1 MRGLYIHIPFC
12 KTICS
17 YCDFP
22 KRLADS
28 KLFETYLNRLIEE
41 IKSYK
46 NELNDIISV
55 YIGGGTPNVLP
66 LNLLKRLFDEIKIYL
81 DNSKENTIE
90 LNPELVTNELCELLN
105 EYKFNRVSLGI
116 QSFEPDSIK
125 LLNRHHTQ
133 NDIMNAFSYLR
144 ANNITNINCDLM
156 FGMPNT
162 SLNNVKNDIEY
173 VLSYNPTHISYYS
186 LIIEEH
192 TKLYLDIK
200 NHKIKEPDED
210 LEADMYSYINS
221 KLKEAGYKH
230 YEVSNYAKDGYE
242 SIHNKLYWTCNE
254 YVGVGIGASGYING
268 VRYSNNLGINSYLK
282 SFIKDSEE
290 ISIDDQKKEFMMLGL
305 RMLKGI
311 NVEEYVKRFKIA
323 PTIDFP
329 IINDLVSKGL
339 LKIENNQ
346 IRIPED
352 KFFLGNIV
360 WREFV

>member
-28 KLFETYLNRLIEE
+28 NLFETYLNRLIEE
-41 IKSYK
+41 IKSYE
-46 NELNDIISV
+46 NELKDIISV

-66 LNLLKRLFDEIKIYL
+66 INLLRRLFDEIKIYL
-81 DNSKENTIE
+81 DNSKENSIE
-90 LNPELVTNELCELLN
+90 LNPELVTNELCELLK

-116 QSFEPDSIK
+116 QSFDADSIR
-125 LLNRHHTQ
+125 LLNRHHTL
-133 NDIMNAFSYLR
+133 NDIKNAFNYLR
-144 ANNITNINCDLM
+144 GNNITNINCDLM

-162 SLNNVKNDIEY
+162 TLNNVKNDIEY
-173 VLSYNPTHISYYS
+173 VLSFNPTHISYYS

-200 NHKIKEPDED
+200 NKKINEPDED

-221 KLKEAGYKH
+221 KLKENGYKH

-268 VRYSNNLGINSYLK
+268 IRYSNNLGINSYLK
-282 SFIKDSEE
+282 EYIKESEE
-290 ISIDDQKKEFMMLGL
+290 LSITDQKNEFMMLGL
-305 RMLKGI
+305 RMLDGI
-311 NVEEYVKRFKIA
+311 DIEEYVKRFKIA

-329 IINDLVSKGL
+329 QISDLLSKGL
-339 LKIENNQ
+339 LKLENNQ

-352 KFFLGNIV
+352 KFFLANIV
-360 WREFV
+360 WREFI

>member
-28 KLFETYLNRLIEE
+28 NLFEKYINRLIEE
-41 IKSYK
+41 IRFYK
-46 NELNDIISV
+46 DELKDIISV

-66 LNLLKRLFDEIKIYL
+66 LNMLEKLFIEIKPYL

-90 LNPELVTNELCELLN
+90 LNPELVTNELCSLLSKYN
-105 EYKFNRVSLGI
+105 FNRVSLGI
-116 QSFEPDSIK
+116 QSFDIDSIK
-125 LLNRHHTQ
+125 LLNRHHTL
-133 NDIMNAFSYLR
+133 NDIKNTFNYLR
-144 ANNITNINCDLM
+144 ANNINNINCDLM

-162 SLNNVKNDIEY
+162 TLNNVKNDIEY
-173 VLSYNPTHISYYS
+173 VLSFNPTHISYYS

-200 NHKIKEPDED
+200 NKKIEEPDDD
-210 LEADMYSYINS
+210 LEAEMYSYINQE
-221 KLKEAGYKH
+221 LNNHGYNH
-230 YEVSNYAKDGYE
+230 YEVSNYAKDGYQ
-242 SIHNKLYWTCNE
+242 SIHNKLYWNCEE
-254 YVGVGIGASGYING
+254 YVGVGLGASGYINKI
-268 VRYSNNLGINSYLK
+268 RYSNNLGIDSYLK
-282 SFIKDSEE
+282 EFIKEKDE
-290 ISIDDQKKEFMMLGL
+290 ISINDEKKEFMMLGL
-305 RMLKGI
+305 RLLEGI
-311 NVEEYVKRFKIA
+311 NIENYIKRFKIA

-339 LKIENNQ
+339 LIIENNQ
-346 IRIPED
+346 IKIPED